1 MQTIHQIA
9 SLRKTLQIWR
19 TQKLCTA
26 LVPTMGN
33 LHAGHMRLIE
43 QASQTA
49 DRVIVSI
56 FVNPLQFGPTEDFAS
71 YPRTLKADSLK
82 LAETGVQLLFAPD
95 INEMYPDAASDY
107 TIVEIPKISQRLC
120 GEFRPGH
127 FRGVCTVVNK
137 LFNIIQPDIALFGK
151 KDYQQLAIIEQ
162 MVADLSMPIEIVG
175 VDIVREADGLAM
187 SSRNQY
193 LGAAERELAPLL
205 YKHLAQLAAVIKA
218 GDQNYAQL
226 SDQVMNDL
234 TVTGF
239 KPQYVAVCRRRDL
252 EPAGPDD
259 KELVVLAAVF
269 LGHTRL
275 IDNVVVDL
283 AL

>member
-1 MQTIHQIA
+1 MQTVHQIA
-9 SLRKTLQIWR
+9 SLRKTLQLWR
-19 TQKLCTA
+19 TQKLCVA

-43 QASQTA
+43 QANQTA

-82 LAETGVQLLFAPD
+82 LAEMGVQLLFAPD
-95 INEMYPDAASDY
+95 MNEMYPDAASDH

-120 GEFRPGH
+120 GAFRPGH

-162 MVADLSMPIEIVG
+162 MVGDLCLPIEIVG
-175 VDIVREADGLAM
+175 IDIVRETDGLAM

-193 LGAAERELAPLL
+193 LGATERELAPLL
-205 YKHLAQLAAVIKA
+205 YKRLGQLATEIKK
-218 GDQNYAQL
+218 GNQNYAQL
-226 SDQVMNDL
+226 SAQAMNDL
-234 TVTGF
+234 TVAGF

-252 EPAGPDD
+252 ELAGADD

-275 IDNVVVDL
+275 IDNVAVDVV
-283 AL
+283 